1 MASEAIGRGFESL
14 RARQSIKANP
24 LLLAFLFSENALF
37 HFRSFLKERSRVVFT
52 LKVSIFPSTFRLVVH
67 CFSFRGGVL
76 RALKI
81 SILVFQLLTCELF

>member
-37 HFRSFLKERSRVVFT
+37 HFRSFLKEGREWFSR
-52 LKVSIFPSTFRLVVH
+52 
-67 CFSFRGGVL
+67 
-76 RALKI
+76 
-81 SILVFQLLTCELF
+81 